1 MMNREEFLHA
11 LRQVGEGRYHHLHP
25 FNVRMNTGKLSP
37 EEIRLWVA
45 NRFYYQENIPI
56 KDAAIISNCPDREV
70 RRVWLHRITDH
81 DGRQGAEG
89 GIGAWLRLAE
99 ACGVAPEKLR
109 SHELLKPGARFA
121 VDAYVNF
128 ARTQPWPIAVSSSL
142 TEMFAPD
149 IMAERLEAF
158 RKYYTWVPEWGF
170 EYFQSRVTQARK
182 DSDEALEIT
191 VTRCDTE
198 ELQQRALAALRFKCD
213 VLWSLLDAI
222 DES

>member
-1 MMNREEFLHA
+1 MPRSSRTA
-11 LRQVGEGRYHHLHP
+11 RTARCGACGCIASPTTTAGR
-25 FNVRMNTGKLSP
+25 
-37 EEIRLWVA
+37 A
-45 NRFYYQENIPI
+45 
-56 KDAAIISNCPDREV
+56 
-70 RRVWLHRITDH
+70 RRAVLVP
-81 DGRQGAEG
+81 GCG
-89 GIGAWLRLAE
+89 LLE
-99 ACGVAPEKLR
+99 ACGVAPEKLT

-191 VTRCDTE
+191 RDAMRHGRASAKGACGAAIQVRCAVE
-198 ELQQRALAALRFKCD
+198 PARRHR
-213 VLWSLLDAI
+213 
-222 DES
+222 